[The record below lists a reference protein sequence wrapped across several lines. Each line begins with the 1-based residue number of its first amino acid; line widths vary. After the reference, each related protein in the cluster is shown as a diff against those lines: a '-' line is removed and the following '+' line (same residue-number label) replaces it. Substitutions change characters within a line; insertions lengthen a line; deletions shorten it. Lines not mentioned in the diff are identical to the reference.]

1 MNEVLGSGLALI
13 ECPSCRDAEL
23 SLRDGGAALSCGSCG
38 DAFELRD
45 GVCCFQRQFDEYSEN
60 YDEICR
66 DDLAEPKTPT
76 IVKEIFADLVIARA
90 AGVVCDLG
98 SGDGFV
104 VRRVEAPL
112 RIAVDIAFPYVKRLP
127 DEILRLWARVEDV
140 PLRSGAVD
148 TIICTDVLEH
158 VLDPQALAGEIDRL
172 LKPDGRILLAFP
184 FEQDLGVYELPE
196 YKAKYGKYKLVH
208 LRSIGDGLVQEL
220 FPGFTVVF
228 ERLIT
233 EGMALMEF
241 KPFPIK
247 FVELR
252 RIG

>member
-1 MNEVLGSGLALI
+1 MNDVLGSGLALL
-13 ECPSCRDAEL
+13 ECPSCRNAEL
-23 SLRDGGAALSCGSCG
+23 SLRNDGTAVSCAGCG
-38 DAFELRD
+38 DVFEVRD
-45 GVCCFQRQFDEYSEN
+45 GVLCFQRQFDEYSEN

-66 DDLAEPKTPT
+66 DDLVEPKTPA
-76 IVKEIFADLVIARA
+76 IVKEIFAGLAVARA

-104 VRRVEAPL
+104 IRRVEAPL
-112 RIAVDIAFPYVKRLP
+112 RIAADIAFPYVKRLP

-140 PLRSGAVD
+140 PLRSGAAD

-158 VLDPQALAGEIDRL
+158 VLDAQVLAAEIDRL
-172 LKPDGRILLAFP
+172 LTPDGRILLAFP
-184 FEQDLGVYELPE
+184 FEQDLSVYELPE
-196 YKAKYGKYKLVH
+196 YKAKYGKYTFVH
-208 LRSIGDGLVQEL
+208 LRSIGDGLVKEL
-220 FPGFTVVF
+220 FPGFAVVF

-247 FVELR
+247 FLELR
-252 RIG
+252 RR